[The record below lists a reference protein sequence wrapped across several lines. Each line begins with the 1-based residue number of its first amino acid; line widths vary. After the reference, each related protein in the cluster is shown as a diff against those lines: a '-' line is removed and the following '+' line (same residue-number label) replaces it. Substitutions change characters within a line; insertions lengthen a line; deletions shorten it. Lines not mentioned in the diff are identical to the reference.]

1 MQGKSRQA
9 IIRELQKTS
18 LDVNL
23 AVNNLLSRDD
33 EEPEE
38 ADDDS
43 YMQESYF
50 PGGLFFAKSLSKF
63 LTTSNLVANLNIQ
76 VPFYLIICEGKYI
89 YNIMWVYLSMEY

>member
-1 MQGKSRQA
+1 MFFSYKSHGNGKREFHISSWQAQVVLQGKSRQT

-33 EEPEE
+33 
-38 ADDDS
+38 DDPDDGDEDS

-50 PGGLFFAKSLSKF
+50 PGGMCEFIKDLFVGFVEPSS
-63 LTTSNLVANLNIQ
+63 SV
-76 VPFYLIICEGKYI
+76 
-89 YNIMWVYLSMEY
+89 

>member
-1 MQGKSRQA
+1 MSFLQCRPTYIPLFCLQAQVVLQGKSRQA

-33 EEPEE
+33 DDPEEP
-38 ADDDS
+38 DDES

-50 PGGLFFAKSLSKF
+50 PGGKRFFKF
-63 LTTSNLVANLNIQ
+63 SMI
-76 VPFYLIICEGKYI
+76 FLIHQKLPP
-89 YNIMWVYLSMEY
+89 VYVL